1 MGKVKVHVLYC
12 GGWGYGS
19 KYRRLKSEI
28 IDEFGEDDLD
38 FEGESTPGVSGYLE
52 VSVNGKLIHSKK
64 NGDGY
69 VDSKEKLQKIING
82 VQEALKAWVMI
93 WKQVK

>member
-19 KYRRLKSEI
+19 RYRRLKSEI
-28 IDEFGEDDLD
+28 IDELGEDDLD
-38 FEGESTPGVSGYLE
+38 FAGESTPGVSGYFE
-52 VSVNGKLIHSKK
+52 VSVNGKVFHSKK

-69 VDSKEKLQKIING
+69 VDSNQKTKKIMDGIR
-82 VQEALKAWVMI
+82 EALKA
-93 WKQVK
+93 